1 MKEFGRVIIL
11 CAFVCAGA
19 VSVFSCKANRME
31 TAEEELAALL
41 KNSALDPVS
50 RYAAVNKTANDI
62 LDSGDKDGFILFL
75 TDWTENHPDDMY
87 NAYWLLRIAHAYLT
101 AGAEPVAEYYF
112 DRILHSYRDLEVKG
126 NSIHFMCLQNLI
138 QISKTSRSRI
148 TYFNELINRF
158 PERVSVTELYLR
170 LALEYEKESEWDS
183 ALKAY
188 SLFVSQ
194 PDSSTI
200 LIAGE
205 PNAYRKAKQL
215 IGYSSTSKNWTFE
228 TLDALVNAVETA
240 IKRYDWRALDGYRAR
255 VNFFSMSW
263 KQDEIDPNAQEEFS
277 MRNFMRGNA
286 VKFSDSLDPD
296 SNSSEAYLRTW
307 GWSQYV
313 STWYLYF
320 RKVNFPV
327 DPDIHGNWEWAGIY
341 VGERL

>member
-1 MKEFGRVIIL
+1 MNEFRQAVIL
-11 CAFVCAGA
+11 CAFVCAA
-19 VSVFSCKANRME
+19 SFFSCAANRTE
-31 TAEEELAALL
+31 RAEAELASLIE
-41 KNSALDPVS
+41 NPALDPVS

-62 LDSGDKDGFILFL
+62 LDSGDTDGFILFL
-75 TDWTENHPDDMY
+75 TDWAENHPDDMY
-87 NAYWLLRIAHAYLT
+87 NAYWLLRVAHAYLT
-101 AGAEPVAEYYF
+101 EGAEPVAEYYF
-112 DRILHSYRDLEVKG
+112 DRILHTCRDLDVKG

-138 QISKTSRSRI
+138 QVSKSPRSRI
-148 TYFNELINRF
+148 AYFNELINRF
-158 PERVSVTELYLR
+158 PEQVSVTELYLR

-188 SLFVSQ
+188 SLFVAQ

-215 IGYSSTSKNWTFE
+215 IGYSSSSKNWTFE
-228 TLDALVNAVETA
+228 TLDSLVGAVESA
-240 IKRYDWRALDGYRAR
+240 IKRYDWRALDAYRAR

-296 SNSSEAYLRTW
+296 STSTEAYLRTW
-307 GWSQYV
+307 GWNQYV

-341 VGERL
+341 VGEKL